1 MFEICERT
9 AIIAPSEV
17 LADFLLSATCAVSVK
32 RSPPTSYQAFAFLE
46 LKTMELATSVLD
58 LDGIVYKETQL
69 KMRRPS
75 DYNPQLVPAA

>member
-1 MFEICERT
+1 M
-9 AIIAPSEV
+9 
-17 LADFLLSATCAVSVK
+17 ADFVSLATCAVSVN
-32 RSPPTSYQAFAFLE
+32 RSPPTSDQAFAFLE